1 MRHASGDQPCR
12 ISPKRRFSIRF
23 QREKRGSFAAI
34 LAKAQNLLFC
44 AFFEQIRGRRLLFT
58 YDFEDF
64 APWITYDFEELAI
77 PIPCDFEDLR

>member
-1 MRHASGDQPCR
+1 
-12 ISPKRRFSIRF
+12 
-23 QREKRGSFAAI
+23 

-44 AFFEQIRGRRLLFT
+44 AFFEQIRGRRLSFT